1 MKCMMLLTGAG
12 PMVILTTCELPTS
25 PPLLSKLAAKG
36 IEKFIAFEIPIDVA
50 ERRYGSH
57 FAAVAHDIHE
67 TDQLRVLDFN
77 GQRAFGLFTFD
88 EWGPPTR
95 YELPDSHFELHP

>member
-1 MKCMMLLTGAG
+1 MKCLMLLTGAG
-12 PMVILTTCELPTS
+12 PMVVLTTCDSPTS

-36 IEKFIAFEIPIDVA
+36 IEKFIAYEIPIEVA
-50 ERRYGSH
+50 EKRYGTH

-77 GQRAFGLFTFD
+77 GQRVYGLFKF
-88 EWGPPTR
+88 EELGPPVR
-95 YELPDSHFELHP
+95 YESPNSLIELHP

>member
-12 PMVILTTCELPTS
+12 PMVILTTCESPTS

-36 IEKFIAFEIPIDVA
+36 IEKFIAYEIPMDLA
-50 ERRYGSH
+50 EKRYGSH

-88 EWGPPTR
+88 ELGPPTR
-95 YELPDSHFELHP
+95 YESPQSHLELHP

>member
-1 MKCMMLLTGAG
+1 MKCMMLLTVAG
-12 PMVILTTCELPTS
+12 PMIILTTCESPTS

-36 IEKFIAFEIPIDVA
+36 IEKFIAYEIPIDLA
-50 ERRYGSH
+50 EKRYGSH

-77 GQRAFGLFTFD
+77 GQRAFGLFKF
-88 EWGPPTR
+88 EELGPPTR
-95 YELPDSHFELHP
+95 YESPQSHFELHA